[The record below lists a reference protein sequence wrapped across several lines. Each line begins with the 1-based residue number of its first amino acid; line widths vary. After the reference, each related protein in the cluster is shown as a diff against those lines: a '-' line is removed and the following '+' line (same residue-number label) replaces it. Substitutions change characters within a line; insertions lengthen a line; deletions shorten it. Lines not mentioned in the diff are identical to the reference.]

1 MQTFSVPNVPPNTTR
16 HTMHWGTALP
26 LTRCSNKAEGH
37 SSCQC
42 CSQSLA
48 RRTNGGLFS
57 IRPPPCCPA
66 RPHSTRGG
74 QRRCVSRC
82 LVRWQG
88 EALPCGFFS
97 FSRAPNRQSSFL
109 NVDTVVLSCYIWTH
123 QKFVASTF
131 SDPDL
136 RFKKHSDTHTGLQL
150 FVKWLP
156 ASPGRPRVQLIPHAW
171 AKYHLC
177 LFGNKGGTC

>member
-1 MQTFSVPNVPPNTTR
+1 MQTFNVPNVPPNTTR

-26 LTRCSNKAEGH
+26 LTCCSNKAEGH

-74 QRRCVSRC
+74 QRRCVSC
-82 LVRWQG
+82 YLVQWQDK
-88 EALPCGFFS
+88 ASPCGFSS
-97 FSRAPNRQSSFL
+97 FSRALNRQPHSYKRAQECSR
-109 NVDTVVLSCYIWTH
+109 
-123 QKFVASTF
+123 ATF
-131 SDPDL
+131 
-136 RFKKHSDTHTGLQL
+136 GLIRNTCGQL
-150 FVKWLP
+150 LCDYGP
-156 ASPGRPRVQLIPHAW
+156 AV
-171 AKYHLC
+171 
-177 LFGNKGGTC
+177 